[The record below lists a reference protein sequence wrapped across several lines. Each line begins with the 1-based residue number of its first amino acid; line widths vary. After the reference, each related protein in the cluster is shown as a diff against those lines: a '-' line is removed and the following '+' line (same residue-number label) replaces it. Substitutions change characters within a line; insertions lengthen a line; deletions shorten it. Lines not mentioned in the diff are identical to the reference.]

1 MREKLDKYRMFTG
14 TFMKRKS
21 KNALFFQKMRSFEQI
36 EPQFW
41 KQLDEEVSQ
50 MFDEPELLDDKSQV
64 LRFLN

>member
-1 MREKLDKYRMFTG
+1 
-14 TFMKRKS
+14 
-21 KNALFFQKMRSFEQI
+21 MRSFEQI